1 MLSNQYAGWG
11 TKIGFFFAGT
21 TALMLI
27 PVVFYYPETK
37 GRTYAEIDEL
47 YERGIPAWIFSTTKT
62 RAQEEIEN
70 AGGAEHLAQR
80 QKNTTSGQAV

>member
-27 PVVFYYPETK
+27 PVIFYYPETK

-47 YERGIPAWIFSTTKT
+47 YERGIPAWRFSTTKT